1 MQKPLLRFLTG
12 AAMVISAGL
21 LAQPAGAIGL
31 PGTQGVQG
39 AVADGAVI
47 DKVHCRP
54 GWWHHR
60 FRPHDGCFRRYP
72 YYGGGYG
79 YDYGYYGPGVGFYGP
94 GVTFGFGGGP
104 RFGFG
109 HRRGRW

>member
-1 MQKPLLRFLTG
+1 MQKPLCFVASVGLVV
-12 AAMVISAGL
+12 AAGL
-21 LAQPAGAIGL
+21 MAQPAGAIGL
-31 PGTQGVQG
+31 PGAQATQG

-60 FRPHDGCFRRYP
+60 FRPHDGCFGRY
-72 YYGGGYG
+72 GYG
-79 YDYGYYGPGVGFYGP
+79 YPGYYDYGYYGPGVGFYAP
-94 GVTFGFGGGP
+94 GI

-109 HRRGRW
+109 FGPRGHFRRW

>member
-12 AAMVISAGL
+12 AAFVISAGL

-31 PGTQGVQG
+31 PGAQGVQG
-39 AVADGAVI
+39 ANTDSAVI

-60 FRPHDGCFRRYP
+60 FRPHDGCFGRYG
-72 YYGGGYG
+72 YYGGGYDYG
-79 YDYGYYGPGVGFYGP
+79 YYPGYYGPGVGFYGP
-94 GVTFGFGGGP
+94 GVTFGFGIGP
-104 RFGFG
+104 RHHF
-109 HRRGRW
+109 RRW